1 LSDNK
6 ISALGKSKRLPQIA
20 LRLAPDDERRLE
32 AAMAKSG
39 ATLSDEVRERLRR
52 TFDQDERDP
61 KARQLTE
68 AIDLLITAAKPYGGW
83 HTDPYA
89 FRVFRDALTRVLNLF
104 MPAGELKPSLTLQSS
119 AADLGISDVPSPESA
134 GHTIAVAVIQELTMR
149 EIKLS
154 LAEQAKPEESK

>member
-104 MPAGELKPSLTLQSS
+104 MPAGELKPS
-119 AADLGISDVPSPESA
+119 ISDVPSPESA